1 MPGNNDL
8 IWNGENTDGSPAP
21 EGSYV
26 MTANVVKDGSSQ
38 TAAVTTL
45 ATVNSVK
52 WNPQTQQLSL
62 DIGNGT
68 YIPLSAVE
76 SISG

>member
-1 MPGNNDL
+1 
-8 IWNGENTDGSPAP
+8 
-21 EGSYV
+21 

-38 TAAVTTL
+38 TAAVTTF

-52 WNPQTQQLSL
+52 WNPSTQQLSL

-68 YIPLSAVE
+68 YVPLSAVE
-76 SISG
+76 AISG